1 MQRWLLAALAVV
13 PGVGQAD
20 PKPGPYTLTA
30 VFRDGSYHDGGDDL
44 HVYGGAVEGEDTIA
58 SHVALRAAI
67 AVDSVKFVDDLGT
80 NYTGYQTLAVLGMR
94 FDAIARDSATPLRAF
109 FAFGL
114 GIGIRHTED
123 ANEIPPTSTFVD
135 PYIQLAQLGLE
146 ILVGGTVVRATY
158 GVEGLDKHGADTA
171 AFTWTLGVGR
181 RF

>member
-1 MQRWLLAALAVV
+1 M
-13 PGVGQAD
+13 
-20 PKPGPYTLTA
+20 
-30 VFRDGSYHDGGDDL
+30 
-44 HVYGGAVEGEDTIA
+44 
-58 SHVALRAAI
+58 ALRAAI

-80 NYTGYQTLAVLGMR
+80 NYSGYQTLAVLGMR

-123 ANEIPPTSTFVD
+123 ANEIPPTRTFVE
-135 PYIQLAQLGLE
+135 PYI
-146 ILVGGTVVRATY
+146 
-158 GVEGLDKHGADTA
+158 A